1 MSQSRRGV
9 QDPTRPDVVRWGAGC
24 LVAAAATLGVVI
36 LVFLVSVA
44 LQPPVWVQVALGVV
58 LAAGGAVLAWLV
70 AAALSQGKTS
80 KASSDTRVGEESR

>member
-1 MSQSRRGV
+1 MSQSKSGM
-9 QDPTRPDVVRWGAGC
+9 QDPTSPDVVRWTVGC
-24 LVAAAATLGVVI
+24 LVAAAATVGVVI

-44 LQPPVWVQVALGVV
+44 LQPPVWLQVALGVT

-80 KASSDTRVGEESR
+80 KAPSETRVGEESR